1 MLNRLA
7 PLIGV
12 FIYFLWAYFA
22 LGLRSDHIYLIILF
36 LGCYYIHPKVRK
48 FLLAF
53 LPFLLYWVVYDTLRI
68 FQSNL
73 LQPIHIGDLYNAEK
87 SLFGISTPTHGL
99 LTPNEYWLFHNSSV
113 LDFLTGIAYINWFSV
128 PLALAAWFWVKD
140 KPAFTRFSTTFFLAN
155 LIGWIIYYIYPAAPP
170 WYYEL
175 YGNIECHGIEGCAA
189 GLLNFD
195 TMFNIN
201 LFKNMYG
208 MAPNPFAAM
217 PSLHSA
223 FPITVLVWS
232 VQKFRWANIIF
243 AIHAV
248 GIWFSA
254 IYLRHHYTLDVI
266 AGITCGLFA
275 YFIVQKIIPQQWFDK
290 WEEYL

>member
-1 MLNRLA
+1 MLVRLA
-7 PLIGV
+7 PFIGAFV
-12 FIYFLWAYFA
+12 YFLWAYFA

-36 LGCYYIHPKVRK
+36 LGLYHIHPKARR

-73 LQPIHIGDLYNAEK
+73 LQPIHIGDLYEAEK
-87 SLFGISTPTHGL
+87 SLFGIQTEHGR
-99 LTPNEYWLFHNSSV
+99 LTPNEYWLFHTNPV

-128 PLALAAWFWVKD
+128 PLVLAGWFWVKD
-140 KPAFTRFSTTFFLAN
+140 KQAFTRFSTTFFLAN
-155 LIGWIIYYIYPAAPP
+155 LIGWVIYYIYPAAPP

-195 TMFNIN
+195 AMFNIN
-201 LFKNMYG
+201 LFKNMYS

-223 FPITVLVWS
+223 FPITVLTWS
-232 VQKFRWANIIF
+232 FQKFRYMNILFVLHGI
-243 AIHAV
+243 

-254 IYLRHHYTLDVI
+254 VYLSHHYTLDVL
-266 AGITCGLFA
+266 AGILCGLLSFI
-275 YFIVQKIIPQQWFDK
+275 IVQKLIPQKWFSA
-290 WEEYL
+290 WEAYL